1 MGTGPIEWRN
11 RKSRVRRY
19 RQTERQFLVVQF
31 PYSALSRLRLYYNFH
46 IQSQTGLDND
56 PPKVSF
62 SKGILGKSV
71 VTPAE
76 LPSAVLAYIIR
87 RGVDLPSMPVKKL

>member
-11 RKSRVRRY
+11 RKSRIRRY
-19 RQTERQFLVVQF
+19 RQTERQFPVVQF

-56 PPKVSF
+56 PLRVSF
-62 SKGILGKSV
+62 SKGILGKS
-71 VTPAE
+71 
-76 LPSAVLAYIIR
+76 LGAVLRIIYASC
-87 RGVDLPSMPVKKL
+87 VDLRPCLLYTSPSPRD